1 MGFLDKIEKISE
13 KYIEGIFKK
22 NSTSRIQ
29 PVEIARYL
37 AREMRDK
44 KTVSLSKV
52 YIPNRYLILVGERDW
67 DNLSA
72 FASSL
77 SQEMQE
83 FIMKKAAEK
92 NYSLISLPV
101 VEFSMN
107 NKLTNGNF
115 RVLSKFTD
123 DPALLEKEDSD
134 ILSDTMHV
142 ELPKSEPMESTIIA
156 QAPKA
161 PKAILRI
168 ESDVFVGKNIN
179 LPDKTIVIGRKEDCD
194 IVLRDSN
201 VSRRHAKIE
210 IVMGSHIISD
220 LGSTNGTI
228 VNGNRITSKILEDG
242 DRINLG
248 STALEYRVV

>member
-13 KYIEGIFKK
+13 KYIEGLFKK
-22 NSTSRIQ
+22 NSTGHIQ

-37 AREMRDK
+37 TREMRDK

-72 FASSL
+72 FTSSL
-77 SQEMQE
+77 TQEMQE

-92 NYSLISLPV
+92 NYSLVSLPV
-101 VEFSMN
+101 VEFMVN

-115 RVLSKFTD
+115 RVESKFTD
-123 DPALLEKEDSD
+123 DPALQEKENSEQFN
-134 ILSDTMHV
+134 DTMNV
-142 ELPKSEPMESTIIA
+142 ELPKPEPMESTIIA

-161 PKAILRI
+161 PKAILII
-168 ESDVFVGKNIN
+168 ESGEYGSKKIP
-179 LPDKTIVIGRKEDCD
+179 LPDKSIVIGRKEGSD
-194 IVLRDSN
+194 IMLRDSN

-210 IVMGSHIISD
+210 IIMGKHLISD
-220 LGSTNGTI
+220 LESTNGTI
-228 VNGNRITSKILEDG
+228 VNGNRITSIILEDG
-242 DRINLG
+242 DQIKLG
-248 STALEYRVV
+248 STVLEYRVV